1 MSLAMYSGIFYVVLT
16 NSLVLLWLLLVNISI
31 RKHPIS
37 SLIDLVIFVTLSA
50 VTPFMIMAL
59 MVLYEYGFA
68 VLETAI
74 NWPVISAGYIVSTCC
89 GWLFIIYKKV
99 DESKS
104 KTRLVMPK

>member
-1 MSLAMYSGIFYVVLT
+1 M
-16 NSLVLLWLLLVNISI
+16 NIKKYPI
-31 RKHPIS
+31 R

-50 VTPFMIMAL
+50 VTPFMIMGL
-59 MVLYEYGFA
+59 MVFHEYGFT
-68 VLETAI
+68 VLEKAF

>member
-1 MSLAMYSGIFYVVLT
+1 M
-16 NSLVLLWLLLVNISI
+16 NIKKYPI
-31 RKHPIS
+31 R

-59 MVLYEYGFA
+59 MVFHEYGFA
-68 VLETAI
+68 ELETAI
-74 NWPVISAGYIVSTCC
+74 NWPVISAGYIISTCC